1 MVHTPTCIILLSS
14 VGLLVL
20 VPIAPLLLLVLPLTI
35 AVGLP
40 WGVLSNILWAV
51 VGIMTCL
58 TTMEASLPNRGS
70 RSTRLHLRAR
80 KCILTVLGGAGTL
93 THLIRAL
100 KLTLVLVEALILI
113 LPLLHPSVLLWPL
126 WHGQARASAAARLPW
141 AIELSLAVFQLM
153 MLVLKNK
160 CLVYHLLKAMKGVS
174 DQLILQSS
182 IQTLQE

>member
-1 MVHTPTCIILLSS
+1 MVHSPTCIDLLSS

-58 TTMEASLPNRGS
+58 TTVEASLPNRGARGTS
-70 RSTRLHLRAR
+70 LHLRTR

-100 KLTLVLVEALILI
+100 KLTLILVEVLILI

-126 WHGQARASAAARLPW
+126 WHGQARAIAAARLPW

-160 CLVYHLLKAMKGVS
+160 CLVYHLLKARKGVS
-174 DQLILQSS
+174 D
-182 IQTLQE
+182 